1 VVLFLSVSPE
11 LIGHLGAAVLA
22 HCHQLRRSGLS
33 VPVDLARLRDELH
46 RAASSGPDSSPVA
59 DLAPAADRLT
69 VSVVEAASCLGVSPG
84 TVRRMAAD
92 GRLPVFR
99 VGRRVLVPTAALAEL
114 VRGEAA

>member
-1 VVLFLSVSPE
+1 MLLFLSVSPE
-11 LIGHLGAAVLA
+11 LMRHLGAAVLA
-22 HCHQLRRSGLS
+22 HCRQLRLDGLA
-33 VPVDLARLRDELH
+33 VPVELGRLRDELH

-92 GRLPVFR
+92 GRLPVFHA
-99 VGRRVLVPTAALAEL
+99 GRRVLVPIAALAEL
-114 VRGEAA
+114 VRSDVA